1 MITYREGNK
10 DLQHYNLIR
19 KDSLAEQIMHTWRMC
34 AENTQ
39 YHNQQPMISAIDFL
53 SCNVSLSSSLS

>member
-1 MITYREGNK
+1 
-10 DLQHYNLIR
+10 
-19 KDSLAEQIMHTWRMC
+19 MHTWRMC

-39 YHNQQPMISAIDFL
+39 YNNQQPMNSAIDFL